1 MKDKNK
7 PELTWNIFRYDINKK
22 EIYVFNVFDHGRF
35 FDDVKKMQKTAMRYH
50 EFAEELRVTAMYY
63 FWCKAEHEI
72 VITSFPPYISKDEA
86 DRIANEEFNYKTQ
99 VSLDCGLKIDIFHQL
114 SMNWDKFV
122 DYVWTNKV
130 RD

>member
-1 MKDKNK
+1 MND
-7 PELTWNIFRYDINKK
+7 LTWNVFRYDINKK
-22 EIYVFNVFDHGRF
+22 EICVFNVFKHSRF
-35 FDDVKKMQKTAMRYH
+35 FNDVKRMQRTNMRYH
-50 EFAEELRVTAMYY
+50 EFSEELRVTTMYY

-72 VITSFPPYISKDEA
+72 VITSFPTYINKDEA

-99 VSLDCGLKIDIFHQL
+99 VSLDCSLKIDIFHQL